1 MLPVPSAS
9 RTLRAV
15 GFPPCALMLSAAAAK
30 GRAERWSKAEWV
42 ARSVPPGHSCGDQAN
57 RVFNNML
64 YTIAV
69 YGIVASMNKTVK
81 TVSANASRQARFAEK
96 QRLAG
101 KAKLTLWVSTADADA
116 IKTWLRQ
123 REEQRNTVELQDNAP
138 FVSVDTLLMPESK
151 KCRTIITISR
161 PESSLLTLQ
170 SADFDVI
177 LAPTL
182 KALRGFAWKKPLW
195 ERKLIDVFTPVDDQI
210 VEISIKLLQA
220 GFPIKI
226 KDEALKIR
234 IINNDYQPSPQR
246 IVSPAISEKYGKKF
260 KLSWGE
266 GDKELW
272 RAINTIPNV
281 KIFNDGA
288 YVPLLQFE
296 ALTAITEQFGFLFR
310 PGVDDLLIEAQAEYA
325 RAIGLVARPKH
336 HKHADMPNLVK
347 QKPSGEIDAEL
358 LDD

>member
-1 MLPVPSAS
+1 MDRPECVRAGQS
-9 RTLRAV
+9 RN
-15 GFPPCALMLSAAAAK
+15 
-30 GRAERWSKAEWV
+30 
-42 ARSVPPGHSCGDQAN
+42 DQAN
-57 RVFNNML
+57 RAFNNML

-69 YGIVASMNKTVK
+69 YGIVASMNKSVK

-101 KAKLTLWVSTADADA
+101 KVKLTLWLNTADADA
-116 IKTWLRQ
+116 CKKWLRQ
-123 REEQRNTVELQDNAP
+123 REEQRNMVTLQDNAP
-138 FVSVDTLLMPESK
+138 FVLVDTLLMPESK

-161 PESSLLTLQ
+161 PEPLLLTLQ

-182 KALRGFAWKKPLW
+182 KALRGFAWKNPLW
-195 ERKLIDVFTPVDDQI
+195 ERKLTDVFTPADDQI
-210 VEISIKLLQA
+210 VEICIKLLQA
-220 GFPIKI
+220 EFAIKTT
-226 KDEALKIR
+226 DETLKTR

-246 IVSPAISEKYGKKF
+246 IVSPTISEKYGKKF
-260 KLSWGE
+260 KLSWKK
-266 GDKELW
+266 GDREVW
-272 RAINTIPNV
+272 QAINTIPNV
-281 KIFNDGA
+281 KVFDDGA

-310 PGVDDLLIEAQAEYA
+310 PGVDDFLIEAQAEYA
-325 RAIGLVARPKH
+325 RAIGLAARPKH

-347 QKPSGEIDAEL
+347 QNPPGEIDAEL